1 MIRLAHPWLSE
12 PIEFRENLS
21 NILVIENTVAYQ
33 HFLFSLLRQTDGGKG
48 PFTLSLDYS
57 PLEFDQHC
65 SVIWDF
71 YHLNTSSRKLNQKLH
86 LMLNS
91 IMHDELVEETQS
103 IKQEMEA
110 YLNQLV
116 SKSPLPVEY
125 DSEDL
130 ELGLLK
136 TARFNFSLVN
146 ERPIDDLIEYL
157 TIYEQLLQNQCV
169 VLIGM
174 DQLFESRELHYF
186 VQMTQYRKL
195 NVLRIERT
203 IPKTYS
209 ETENIVLF
217 DSDLCEIC

>member
-1 MIRLAHPWLSE
+1 
-12 PIEFRENLS
+12 
-21 NILVIENTVAYQ
+21 
-33 HFLFSLLRQTDGGKG
+33 
-48 PFTLSLDYS
+48 
-57 PLEFDQHC
+57 
-65 SVIWDF
+65 
-71 YHLNTSSRKLNQKLH
+71 
-86 LMLNS
+86 
-91 IMHDELVEETQS
+91 MHDELVEETQS

>member
-33 HFLFSLLRQTDGGKG
+33 HFLFSLLRQTDGDKG

-71 YHLNTSSRKLNQKLH
+71 YHLNTSSRKINQKLH

-116 SKSPLPVEY
+116 SESPLPVEY